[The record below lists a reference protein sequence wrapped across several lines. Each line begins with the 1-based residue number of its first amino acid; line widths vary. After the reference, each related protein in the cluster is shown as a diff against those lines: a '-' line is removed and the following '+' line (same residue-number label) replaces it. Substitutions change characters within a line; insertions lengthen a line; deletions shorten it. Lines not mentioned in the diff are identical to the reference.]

1 MQLSDFINQALKN
14 IQRGAVD
21 RKSKFR
27 FPVLASFTDNSVS
40 QRIVIARKFNEEQKS
55 LVIFTDEKSQK
66 FTELKNNAHCS
77 LLFWDAGKKMQVS
90 VNGLAHILSKED
102 VQKYWQNLSDIQ
114 KKDYQINP
122 PPKSIIE
129 AHNAYEFDTSMNR
142 FTVIEIFFQDLDI
155 LVLSNN
161 GHQRANYNIKI
172 LEQSWVTP

>member
-27 FPVLASFTDNSVS
+27 FPVLASFTDISVS

-66 FTELKNNAHCS
+66 VKELKNNARCN
-77 LLFWDAGKKMQVS
+77 LLFWDVGKKMQIS

-102 VQKYWQNLSDIQ
+102 AQQYWQNVSDIQ

-129 AHNAYEFDTSMNR
+129 AHNAYEFDASMNR
-142 FTVIEIFFQDLDI
+142 FTVIEIFFQELDI

-161 GHQRANYNIKI
+161 GHQRANYNIKT

>member
-14 IQRGAVD
+14 IQRGTVD

-27 FPVLASFTDNSVS
+27 FPILASTNTHSVS
-40 QRIVIARKFNEEQKS
+40 QRIVIARKFNEEQNS
-55 LVIFTDEKSQK
+55 LIIFTDEESQK
-66 FTELKNNAHCS
+66 FTELKNNARCN

-90 VNGLAHILSKED
+90 VNGLAHILSQED
-102 VQKYWQNLSDIQ
+102 AQPYWQNLSDIQ

-129 AHNAYEFDTSMNR
+129 THNAYEFDTSMNR

-161 GHQRANYNIKI
+161 GHQRANYNIKS